1 MPLDGRPAMQVHGR
15 LAHITDMHANPRGKS
30 FIPEG
35 RTDTYH
41 EDCLFEWEAFR
52 EDCRRH
58 GVMAVAFSGDFFNLK
73 DSGHYRPRDLH
84 FYSELVASFGIPW
97 FFIPGNHDLPQA
109 SMDNYGVS
117 ALRAL
122 AKMTPNMHNVMD
134 RVVEI
139 PMGPPETPFSVFISG
154 SPYAKLAE
162 TFECSLPELEAR
174 LAPCPGYRVAL
185 VHTDLLP
192 PGSKPLPGHWNAA
205 SYDDVLDALP
215 SAHLVCAGHIH
226 NGSVIYLR
234 PHPQQPGV
242 EQRVSKPFAAG
253 RTVKDYFATTED
265 VELQHVPTYTLI
277 EFRSLVDADGRI
289 ASPIQV
295 HTTEQTID
303 HIPFD
308 RAFKRDSLRRVLEKE
323 ADIAEFLEKLRSDME
338 QRVEMNRAGMQL
350 LDPRVVYAQMDLPA
364 EVRALIDLYLPPPE

>member
-1 MPLDGRPAMQVHGR
+1 MAVHGR
-15 LAHITDMHANPRGKS
+15 IAHITDLHCNPRGKS

-52 EDCRRH
+52 ADCRRL
-58 GVMAVAFSGDFFNLK
+58 GVMAVVFSGDFFNLK

-84 FYSELVASFGIPW
+84 FYSDLVASFGIPW
-97 FFIPGNHDLPQA
+97 HFIPGNHDLLQS

-117 ALRAL
+117 ALNAV
-122 AKMTPNMHNVMD
+122 AKMTPNMRNVMD
-134 RVVEI
+134 GVAEI
-139 PMGPPETPFSVFISG
+139 PMGTPATPFSVFVSG
-154 SPYAKLAE
+154 TPYAKLAE
-162 TFECSLPELEAR
+162 TFERSLPELDAR
-174 LAPCPGYRVAL
+174 LAPCPGYRIAL

-192 PGSKPLPGHWNAA
+192 PGSRPLPGHWNAA

-226 NGSVIYLR
+226 NGSVIYIR

-253 RTVKDYFATTED
+253 RVVKDYFATTED

-277 EFRSLVDADGRI
+277 EFQSLVDAEGGI
-289 ASPIQV
+289 AGPV
-295 HTTEQTID
+295 HVATEQQVID

-308 RAFKRDSLRRVLEKE
+308 RAFKRESLRRVLEKE
-323 ADIAEFLEKLRSDME
+323 ADIGAFMEKLRADME
-338 QRVEMNRAGMQL
+338 KRVELTGGGARLVDARA
-350 LDPRVVYAQMDLPA
+350 VYAQMDFPA
-364 EVRALIDLYLPPPE
+364 EVRALIDEYLPPPE